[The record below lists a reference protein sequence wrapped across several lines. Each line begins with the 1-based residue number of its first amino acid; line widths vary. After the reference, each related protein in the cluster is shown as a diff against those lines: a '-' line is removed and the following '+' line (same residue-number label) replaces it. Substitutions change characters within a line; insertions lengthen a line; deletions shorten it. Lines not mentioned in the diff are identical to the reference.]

1 MHQRYEGPP
10 DAASGEDYAR
20 QLHHGFAALRFDPPL
35 ERAYRRY
42 TASTMGFAQRV
53 AASLGVLIALAL
65 LAWDALHFGW
75 SGSTG
80 LAGYAVAVRAATLL
94 ALLWVAVAIHRAH
107 AHGPGRAAL
116 LLLVGGTGLVLSS
129 IGYPPQEL
137 RYAAAVMT
145 LVIFAGFFPLG
156 LALWQSVA
164 VALTLCAISAAAAH
178 LLLDGTAQ
186 AGYLRLQW
194 LLWAAVPIGAVGGY
208 LREHS
213 RREGFLQRRVRD
225 DEALR
230 DALTG
235 LGDRRRFDEHLALA
249 LAETRR
255 LQRGLALI
263 LVELDGYAAFVQR
276 YGPREADRAVVD
288 VAEVLQCL
296 LRPMD
301 VTMRIDADRFALV
314 LYDAS
319 GAHLRQVAPALRDM
333 VELLAIAHADMAN
346 EQLSVSVGALLA
358 TSTDTAATLLQRAEA
373 QLQRARIGGGNQVVL
388 AEDTG
393 W

>member
-1 MHQRYEGPP
+1 MHERYQEPHDTPP
-10 DAASGEDYAR
+10 GEAYAA
-20 QLHHGFAALRFDPPL
+20 QLRKGFAALRFDPPL
-35 ERAYRRY
+35 ERAYRHY
-42 TASTMGFAQRV
+42 TAATLGFAQRV
-53 AASLGVLIALAL
+53 AASLGVLIALLL
-65 LAWDALHFGW
+65 LAWDAVHFGW
-75 SGSTG
+75 RGGGG
-80 LAGYAVAVRAATLL
+80 LLGYAIAVRAATLL
-94 ALLWVAVAIHRAH
+94 ALLWVAAAIHRADT
-107 AHGPGRAAL
+107 HGPGRAAL

-129 IGYPPQEL
+129 VGYPPQEL

-145 LVIFAGFFPLG
+145 LVLVAGFFPLG

-164 VALTLCAISAAAAH
+164 VALLLCAISAAAGH
-178 LLLDGTAQ
+178 LLLDGA
-186 AGYLRLQW
+186 ARDAYLRLQW
-194 LLWAAVPIGAVGGY
+194 LLWTAVPIGAVGGY

-235 LGDRRRFDEHLALA
+235 LGDRRRFDEHLAVA
-249 LAETRR
+249 LAERRR

-263 LVELDGYAAFVQR
+263 LVELDGFAALVQR
-276 YGPREADRAVVD
+276 AGAGAGDRAVLE
-288 VAEVLQCL
+288 VAEAMQCL
-296 LRPMD
+296 LRPLD
-301 VTMRIDADRFALV
+301 VAMRIRADRFALV

-333 VELLAIAHADMAN
+333 VEVMAIAQDAADAPA
-346 EQLSVSVGALLA
+346 LTVSVGALLA
-358 TSTDTAATLLQRAEA
+358 TPEDTPAALMQRAEA
-373 QLQRARIGGGNQVVL
+373 LLDSARAVGNRVVL

>member
-1 MHQRYEGPP
+1 MHERYQEPHDTPP
-10 DAASGEDYAR
+10 GEAYAA
-20 QLHHGFAALRFDPPL
+20 QLRKGFAALRFDPPL
-35 ERAYRRY
+35 ERAYRHY
-42 TASTMGFAQRV
+42 TATTLGFAQRV
-53 AASLGVLIALAL
+53 AASLGVLIALL
-65 LAWDALHFGW
+65 LLGWDAVHFGW
-75 SGSTG
+75 RGGGG
-80 LAGYAVAVRAATLL
+80 LLGYAIAVRAATLL
-94 ALLWVAVAIHRAH
+94 ALLWVAAAIHRADT
-107 AHGPGRAAL
+107 HGPGLAAL

-145 LVIFAGFFPLG
+145 LVLVAGFFPLG

-164 VALTLCAISAAAAH
+164 VALLLCAISAAAGH
-178 LLLDGTAQ
+178 LLLDGA
-186 AGYLRLQW
+186 ARDAYLRLQW
-194 LLWAAVPIGAVGGY
+194 LLWTAVPVGAVGGY

-235 LGDRRRFDEHLALA
+235 LGDRRRFDEHLAVA
-249 LAETRR
+249 LAERGR

-263 LVELDGYAAFVQR
+263 LVELDGFAALVQR
-276 YGPREADRAVVD
+276 AGAGAGDRAVLE
-288 VAEVLQCL
+288 VAEAMQCL
-296 LRPMD
+296 LRPLD
-301 VTMRIDADRFALV
+301 VAMRIGANRFALV

-333 VELLAIAHADMAN
+333 VEVMAIAQDAADA
-346 EQLSVSVGALLA
+346 QALTVSVGALLA
-358 TSTDTAATLLQRAEA
+358 TPEDTPATLMQRAEA
-373 QLQRARIGGGNQVVL
+373 LLDAARAVGNRVVL

>member
-1 MHQRYEGPP
+1 MHERYQEPHDTPP
-10 DAASGEDYAR
+10 GEAYAA
-20 QLHHGFAALRFDPPL
+20 QLRKGFAALRFDPPL
-35 ERAYRRY
+35 ERAYRHY
-42 TASTMGFAQRV
+42 TATTLGFAQRV
-53 AASLGVLIALAL
+53 AASLGVLIALL
-65 LAWDALHFGW
+65 LLGWDAVHFGW
-75 SGSTG
+75 RGGGG
-80 LAGYAVAVRAATLL
+80 LLGYAIAVRAATLL
-94 ALLWVAVAIHRAH
+94 ALLWVAAAIHRADT
-107 AHGPGRAAL
+107 HGPGRAAL

-145 LVIFAGFFPLG
+145 LVLVAGFFPLG
-156 LALWQSVA
+156 LALWQSAA
-164 VALTLCAISAAAAH
+164 VALLLCAISAAAGH
-178 LLLDGTAQ
+178 LLLDGA
-186 AGYLRLQW
+186 ARDAYMRLQW
-194 LLWAAVPIGAVGGY
+194 LLWTAVPVGAVGGY

-235 LGDRRRFDEHLALA
+235 LGDRRRFDEHLAVA
-249 LAETRR
+249 LAERGR

-263 LVELDGYAAFVQR
+263 LVELDGLAALVQR
-276 YGPREADRAVVD
+276 AGAGAGDRAVLE
-288 VAEVLQCL
+288 VAEAMQCL
-296 LRPMD
+296 LRPLD
-301 VTMRIDADRFALV
+301 VAMRIGVNRFALV

-333 VELLAIAHADMAN
+333 VEVMAIAQDTADA
-346 EQLSVSVGALLA
+346 QPLTVSVGALLA
-358 TSTDTAATLLQRAEA
+358 TPEDTPATLMQRAEA
-373 QLQRARIGGGNQVVL
+373 LLDAARAVGNRVVL

>member
-1 MHQRYEGPP
+1 MHERYQEPHDTPP
-10 DAASGEDYAR
+10 GEAYAA
-20 QLHHGFAALRFDPPL
+20 QLRKGFAALRFDPPL
-35 ERAYRRY
+35 ERAYRHY
-42 TASTMGFAQRV
+42 TATTLGFAQRV
-53 AASLGVLIALAL
+53 AASLGVLIALL
-65 LAWDALHFGW
+65 LLGWDAVHFGW
-75 SGSTG
+75 RGGGG
-80 LAGYAVAVRAATLL
+80 LLGYAIAVRAATLL
-94 ALLWVAVAIHRAH
+94 ALLWVAAAIHRADT
-107 AHGPGRAAL
+107 HGPGRAAL

-145 LVIFAGFFPLG
+145 LVLVAGFFPLG

-164 VALTLCAISAAAAH
+164 VALLLCAISAAAGH
-178 LLLDGTAQ
+178 LLLDGA
-186 AGYLRLQW
+186 ARDAYLRLQW
-194 LLWAAVPIGAVGGY
+194 LLWTAVPVGAVGGY

-235 LGDRRRFDEHLALA
+235 LGDRRRFEEHLAVA

-276 YGPREADRAVVD
+276 YGAHEADRAVVD

-301 VTMRIDADRFALV
+301 VAMRIEADRFALV
-314 LYDAS
+314 LYDAT

-346 EQLSVSVGALLA
+346 ERLGVSVGALLA
-358 TSTDTAATLLQRAEA
+358 APADTAATLMQRAEA
-373 QLQRARIGGGNQVVL
+373 LLQRARIGGGNQVVL
-388 AEDTG
+388 AEETG

>member
-1 MHQRYEGPP
+1 MHERYQEPHDTPP
-10 DAASGEDYAR
+10 GEAYAA
-20 QLHHGFAALRFDPPL
+20 QLRKGFAALRFDPPL
-35 ERAYRRY
+35 ERAYRHY
-42 TASTMGFAQRV
+42 TAATLGFAQRV
-53 AASLGVLIALAL
+53 AASLGVLIALLL
-65 LAWDALHFGW
+65 LAWDAVHFGW
-75 SGSTG
+75 RGGGG
-80 LAGYAVAVRAATLL
+80 LLGYAIAVRAATLL
-94 ALLWVAVAIHRAH
+94 ALLWVAAAIHRADT
-107 AHGPGRAAL
+107 HGPGRAAL

-129 IGYPPQEL
+129 VGYPPQEL

-145 LVIFAGFFPLG
+145 LVLVAGFFPLG

-164 VALTLCAISAAAAH
+164 VALLLCAISAAAGH
-178 LLLDGTAQ
+178 LLLDGA
-186 AGYLRLQW
+186 ARDAYLRLQW
-194 LLWAAVPIGAVGGY
+194 LLWTAVPVGAVGGY

-235 LGDRRRFDEHLALA
+235 LGDRRRFDEHLAVA
-249 LAETRR
+249 LAERRR

-263 LVELDGYAAFVQR
+263 LVELDGFAALVQR
-276 YGPREADRAVVD
+276 AGAGAGDRAVLE
-288 VAEVLQCL
+288 VAEAMQCL
-296 LRPMD
+296 LRPLD
-301 VTMRIDADRFALV
+301 VAMRIRADRFALV

-333 VELLAIAHADMAN
+333 VEVMAIAQDAA
-346 EQLSVSVGALLA
+346 EAPALTVSVGALLA
-358 TSTDTAATLLQRAEA
+358 TPEDTPATLMQRAEA
-373 QLQRARIGGGNQVVL
+373 LLAAARAVGNRVVL

>member
-1 MHQRYEGPP
+1 MHQRYQRP
-10 DAASGEDYAR
+10 DAPSGEDYAR
-20 QLHHGFAALRFDPPL
+20 QLRNGFAALRFDPPL
-35 ERAYRRY
+35 ERAYRHA
-42 TASTMGFAQRV
+42 TASSVRFAQRV
-53 AASLGVLIALAL
+53 AASIAVLIALSL
-65 LAWDALHFGW
+65 LVWDVLHFGW

-80 LAGYAVAVRAATLL
+80 LLGYALAVRTATLL
-94 ALLWVAVAIHRAH
+94 ALLWVAVTIHRAQ

-116 LLLVGGTGLVLSS
+116 LLLVGGTGLVLLS

-145 LVIFAGFFPLG
+145 LVIVAGFFPLG

-164 VALTLCAISAAAAH
+164 VALALCAISAAAAH

-186 AGYLRLQW
+186 ADYLRLQW
-194 LLWAAVPIGAVGGY
+194 LLWVAVPIGALGGY

-213 RREGFLQRRVRD
+213 RREGFLQRRLRD

-235 LGDRRRFDEHLALA
+235 LGDRRRFDEHLAVA

-255 LQRGLALI
+255 LQHGLALI
-263 LVELDGYAAFVQR
+263 LVELDGFGAFVLR
-276 YGPREADRAVVD
+276 YGPCEADRAVVD

-301 VTMRIDADRFALV
+301 VTMRIDPDRFALV

-333 VELLAIAHADMAN
+333 VALLAIAHADMAN
-346 EQLSVSVGALLA
+346 ERLGVSVGALLA
-358 TSTDTAATLLQRAEA
+358 TPADTPDTVMQRAQALLQRAR
-373 QLQRARIGGGNQVVL
+373 LGGGNQVVL

>member
-1 MHQRYEGPP
+1 MHERYQEPHDTPP
-10 DAASGEDYAR
+10 GEAYAA
-20 QLHHGFAALRFDPPL
+20 QLRKGFAALRFDPPL
-35 ERAYRRY
+35 ERAYRHY
-42 TASTMGFAQRV
+42 TATTLGFAQRV
-53 AASLGVLIALAL
+53 AASLGVLIALL
-65 LAWDALHFGW
+65 LLGWDAVHFGW
-75 SGSTG
+75 RGGGG
-80 LAGYAVAVRAATLL
+80 LLGYAIAVRAATLL
-94 ALLWVAVAIHRAH
+94 ALLWVAAAIHRADT
-107 AHGPGRAAL
+107 HGPGRAAL

-145 LVIFAGFFPLG
+145 LVLVAGFFPLG

-164 VALTLCAISAAAAH
+164 VALLLCAISAAAGH
-178 LLLDGTAQ
+178 LLLDGA
-186 AGYLRLQW
+186 ARDAYLRLQW
-194 LLWAAVPIGAVGGY
+194 LLWTAVPVGAVGGY

-225 DEALR
+225 DGALR

-235 LGDRRRFDEHLALA
+235 LGDRRRFEEHLAVA
-249 LAETRR
+249 LAERGR

-263 LVELDGYAAFVQR
+263 LVELDGFAALVQR
-276 YGPREADRAVVD
+276 AGAGAGDRAVLE
-288 VAEVLQCL
+288 VAEAMQCL
-296 LRPMD
+296 LRPLD
-301 VTMRIDADRFALV
+301 VAMRIGADRFALV

-333 VELLAIAHADMAN
+333 VEVMAIAQDTADA
-346 EQLSVSVGALLA
+346 QALTVSVGALLA
-358 TSTDTAATLLQRAEA
+358 TPEDTPATLMQRAEA
-373 QLQRARIGGGNQVVL
+373 LLDAARAVGNRVVL

>member
-1 MHQRYEGPP
+1 MHERYQEPHDAPP
-10 DAASGEDYAR
+10 GEAYAA
-20 QLHHGFAALRFDPPL
+20 QLRKGFAALRFDPPL
-35 ERAYRRY
+35 ERAYRHY
-42 TASTMGFAQRV
+42 TAATLGFAQRV
-53 AASLGVLIALAL
+53 AASLGVLIALL
-65 LAWDALHFGW
+65 LLGWDAVHFGW
-75 SGSTG
+75 RGGG
-80 LAGYAVAVRAATLL
+80 LLGYAVAVRVATLL
-94 ALLWVAVAIHRAH
+94 ALLWVAAAIHRADT
-107 AHGPGRAAL
+107 HGPGHAAL

-145 LVIFAGFFPLG
+145 LVIVAGFFPLG
-156 LALWQSVA
+156 MALWQSVA
-164 VALTLCAISAAAAH
+164 VALLLCAISAVAGH
-178 LLLDGTAQ
+178 LLLDGA
-186 AGYLRLQW
+186 AHDAYLRLQW
-194 LLWAAVPIGAVGGY
+194 LLWTAVPVGAAGGY

-235 LGDRRRFDEHLALA
+235 LGDRRRFDEHLAVA
-249 LAETRR
+249 LAERGR

-263 LVELDGYAAFVQR
+263 LVELDGFAALNQR
-276 YGPREADRAVVD
+276 SGAGAADRAVLE
-288 VAEVLQCL
+288 VAEAMQCL
-296 LRPMD
+296 LRPLD
-301 VTMRIDADRFALV
+301 VAMRISADRFALA

-333 VELLAIAHADMAN
+333 VEVMAIAQDAADA
-346 EQLSVSVGALLA
+346 QALTVSVGALLA
-358 TSTDTAATLLQRAEA
+358 TPEDTPATLMQRAEA
-373 QLQRARIGGGNQVVL
+373 LLDAARAVGNRVLL

>member
-1 MHQRYEGPP
+1 MHERYQEPHDTPP
-10 DAASGEDYAR
+10 GEAYAA
-20 QLHHGFAALRFDPPL
+20 QLRKGFAALRFDPPL
-35 ERAYRRY
+35 ERAYRHY
-42 TASTMGFAQRV
+42 TAATLGFAQRV
-53 AASLGVLIALAL
+53 AASLGVLIALLL
-65 LAWDALHFGW
+65 LAWDAVHFGW
-75 SGSTG
+75 RGGGG
-80 LAGYAVAVRAATLL
+80 LLGYAIAVRAATLL
-94 ALLWVAVAIHRAH
+94 ALLWVAAAIHRADT
-107 AHGPGRAAL
+107 HGPGRAAL

-145 LVIFAGFFPLG
+145 LVIVAGFFPLG

-164 VALTLCAISAAAAH
+164 VALLLCAISAAAGH
-178 LLLDGTAQ
+178 LLLDGA
-186 AGYLRLQW
+186 ARDAYLRLQW
-194 LLWAAVPIGAVGGY
+194 LLWTAVPVGAVGGY

-235 LGDRRRFDEHLALA
+235 LGDRRRFDEHLAVA
-249 LAETRR
+249 LAERGR

-263 LVELDGYAAFVQR
+263 LVELDGFAALKQR
-276 YGPREADRAVVD
+276 SGAGAADRAVLE
-288 VAEVLQCL
+288 VAEAMQCL
-296 LRPMD
+296 LRPLD
-301 VTMRIDADRFALV
+301 VAMRIGADRFALV

-333 VELLAIAHADMAN
+333 VEVMAIAQDAADAPA
-346 EQLSVSVGALLA
+346 LTVSVGALLA
-358 TSTDTAATLLQRAEA
+358 APEDTPATLMQRAEA
-373 QLQRARIGGGNQVVL
+373 LLDAARAVGNRVVL

>member
-1 MHQRYEGPP
+1 MHERYQEPH
-10 DAASGEDYAR
+10 DAPSGEAYAA
-20 QLHHGFAALRFDPPL
+20 QLRKGFAALRFDPPL
-35 ERAYRRY
+35 ERAYRHY
-42 TASTMGFAQRV
+42 TAATLGFAQRV
-53 AASLGVLIALAL
+53 AASLGVLIALL
-65 LAWDALHFGW
+65 LLGWDAVHFGW
-75 SGSTG
+75 RGGGG
-80 LAGYAVAVRAATLL
+80 LLGYAVAVRAATLL
-94 ALLWVAVAIHRAH
+94 ALLWVAAAIHRADT
-107 AHGPGRAAL
+107 HGPGRAAL

-145 LVIFAGFFPLG
+145 LVLVAGFFPLG

-164 VALTLCAISAAAAH
+164 VALLLCAISAAAGH
-178 LLLDGTAQ
+178 LLLDGA
-186 AGYLRLQW
+186 ARDAYLRLQW
-194 LLWAAVPIGAVGGY
+194 LLWTAVPVGAVGGY

-235 LGDRRRFDEHLALA
+235 LGDRRRFDEHLAVA
-249 LAETRR
+249 LAERRR

-263 LVELDGYAAFVQR
+263 LVELDGFAALVQR
-276 YGPREADRAVVD
+276 SGAAAADRAVLE
-288 VAEVLQCL
+288 VAEAMQCL
-296 LRPMD
+296 LRPLD
-301 VTMRIDADRFALV
+301 VAMRIGADRFALV

-333 VELLAIAHADMAN
+333 VEVMAIAQDAADAAA
-346 EQLSVSVGALLA
+346 LTVSVGALLA
-358 TSTDTAATLLQRAEA
+358 APEDTPATLMQRAEA
-373 QLQRARIGGGNQVVL
+373 LLDSARAVGNRVVL